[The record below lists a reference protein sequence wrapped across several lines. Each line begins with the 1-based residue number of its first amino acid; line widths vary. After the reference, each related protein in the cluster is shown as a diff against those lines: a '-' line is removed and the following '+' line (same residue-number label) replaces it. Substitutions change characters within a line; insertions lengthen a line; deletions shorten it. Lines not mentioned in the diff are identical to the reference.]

1 MQLKISRVTDV
12 ADLKYL
18 AKIEFASFA
27 EDGGHIAMLGL
38 NTPSSINATVERQ
51 KKEFTSDASNFWI
64 KVFDTDANDRIV
76 AASNWKIFPTYV
88 QSEFEAK
95 DKHINAM
102 TPEHLSFMEDEKRQA
117 DGIIASKGFMEAR
130 HRNAKE
136 AHIVLNLLFVDDEY
150 QRKGAGRLMVEWG
163 NRLADTM
170 MLPLWVEASKQGRG
184 LYASCGYEVVEHVY
198 LESKHNTWEGG
209 IDYPL
214 MRRPVMVL
222 VQ

>member
-117 DGIIASKGFMEAR
+117 DGIIASKGFVSPALPRTPMLRACYILISPTDAPWNSLMELSQV
-130 HRNAKE
+130 N
-136 AHIVLNLLFVDDEY
+136 
-150 QRKGAGRLMVEWG
+150 
-163 NRLADTM
+163 
-170 MLPLWVEASKQGRG
+170 S
-184 LYASCGYEVVEHVY
+184 
-198 LESKHNTWEGG
+198 
-209 IDYPL
+209 
-214 MRRPVMVL
+214 RR
-222 VQ
+222 

>member
-1 MQLKISRVTDV
+1 MELVDGIVSSE
-12 ADLKYL
+12 L
-18 AKIEFASFA
+18 ASLRFLLTHPFLHQHKLTRSCRWKL
-27 EDGGHIAMLGL
+27 GIAM
-38 NTPSSINATVERQ
+38 Q
-51 KKEFTSDASNFWI
+51 KKHIS
-64 KVFDTDANDRIV
+64 VRV
-76 AASNWKIFPTYV
+76 V
-88 QSEFEAK
+88 QSPLK
-95 DKHINAM
+95 VSI
-102 TPEHLSFMEDEKRQA
+102 A
-117 DGIIASKGFMEAR
+117 DTSA
-130 HRNAKE
+130 
-136 AHIVLNLLFVDDEY
+136 VLNLLFVDDEY